1 MLQIK
6 VEAGPVKLV
15 LTDKHKEVPE
25 HVAVEKQLDQ
35 SVFYGALRESWQE
48 EHKAECQGS
57 KWCE

>member
-25 HVAVEKQLDQ
+25 HVAVEKQFDQ
-35 SVFYGALRESWQE
+35 SVLYGALGER
-48 EHKAECQGS
+48 
-57 KWCE
+57 